1 MRAHAT
7 SLAESL
13 PEIAQHALQ
22 QLRRGEGFG
31 HSRRELNAL
40 RDEIRA
46 ANRRTLLMLVALGFA
61 AIPSTAWLSDPGPPL
76 LGAPGLGVAATLAA
90 PVFARRALRPSCR
103 RARVAPARKELLA
116 EA

>member
-1 MRAHAT
+1 MDAHAP

-46 ANRRTLLMLVALGFA
+46 ANRRTLLMLVARGFA
-61 AIPSTAWLSDPGPPL
+61 AIAATAWLSDRGPPL
-76 LGAPGLGVAATLAA
+76 LGAHGLGVAAQLAA
-90 PVFARRALRPSCR
+90 TVFAGRERERTRLNSSP
-103 RARVAPARKELLA
+103 
-116 EA
+116 